1 MTSIKMLCV
10 ALIVLLAGAGLSVSI
25 SEALLELTEIADL
38 EDEVA
43 DDLEKSLTTINRF
56 FCGGV
61 SFGDSLVGV
70 SFTFLTGDEKP
81 LTRDGLK
88 DTSRD
93 LASRSVAI
101 PFLRGLSKA
110 YSFNMIIDLFF
121 LPYSLQNV
129 LISASNTEL
138 IRLFANEE
146 WVGAIVV
153 VKKANLTV
161 SDDKIVQRF
170 IDYYIDRL
178 DIVVDKEPL
187 QHSANIIEY
196 IDSNHSSLEIDHKK
210 MWRVWLYGSAVNL
223 NLKENVVASE
233 MIHKLPENAGD
244 VFSAKAFDDNEFLLA
259 GDIFLIF
266 GEEEKAFNY
275 WAYGMQVNPLNKTL
289 EERFEKYDNKD

>member
-1 MTSIKMLCV
+1 M
-10 ALIVLLAGAGLSVSI
+10 LAGAGLSVSI
-25 SEALLELTEIADL
+25 SEALLKLTEIADL

-43 DDLEKSLTTINRF
+43 DDLENSLTTINRF

-61 SFGDSLVGV
+61 SFGDSLAGV

-110 YSFNMIIDLFF
+110 HSFNMIIDLFF

-129 LISASNTEL
+129 LISASSTEL

-196 IDSNHSSLEIDHKK
+196 IDSNHSSLEIDLKK

>member
-1 MTSIKMLCV
+1 MIF
-10 ALIVLLAGAGLSVSI
+10 AGLGLSNSI
-25 SEALLELTEIADL
+25 SEVLLEFADMAGL
-38 EDEVA
+38 EDSIAGE
-43 DDLEKSLTTINRF
+43 LEQNLTAVNRF
-56 FCGGV
+56 YCGGV
-61 SFGDSLVGV
+61 SFGDSLAGV

-101 PFLRGLSKA
+101 PFLRGLSRA
-110 YSFNMIIDLFF
+110 HSFNKMIDLFF
-121 LPYSLQNV
+121 LPYSLQHV
-129 LISASNTEL
+129 LISVSSTEL
-138 IRLFANEE
+138 IRLVSNEE

-161 SDDKIVQRF
+161 SDDNIVQRF

-196 IDSNHSSLEIDHKK
+196 INSNHSSLGIDHKK
-210 MWRVWLYGSAVNL
+210 MWRVWLYGSAVSL

-266 GEEEKAFNY
+266 GEEETAYNY

>member
-1 MTSIKMLCV
+1 
-10 ALIVLLAGAGLSVSI
+10 
-25 SEALLELTEIADL
+25 
-38 EDEVA
+38 
-43 DDLEKSLTTINRF
+43 RF
-56 FCGGV
+56 YCGGV
-61 SFGDSLVGV
+61 SFGDSLAGV

-101 PFLRGLSKA
+101 PFLRGLSRA
-110 YSFNMIIDLFF
+110 HSFNMIIDLFF

-129 LISASNTEL
+129 LISVSSTEL
-138 IRLFANEE
+138 IRLVSNEK

-161 SDDKIVQRF
+161 SDDNIVKSF

-196 IDSNHSSLEIDHKK
+196 INSNHSSLGIDHKK
-210 MWRVWLYGSAVNL
+210 MWRVWLYGSAVSL

-266 GEEEKAFNY
+266 GEEEKAYNY